1 MEPNN
6 EKIQLTYHRESS
18 KIAPSTREFAKPA
31 NWYDKANA
39 SIWKDELHSTYQVRL
54 LEPIFG
60 SRLLSRVTLTFELQ
74 AGTEYKQKKNVELY
88 QMLLHLYEREERAKA
103 AVRKSEEEVR
113 TVLNERTHEETKT
126 EHTISIY
133 DTERNIKAREYKL
146 DLVSA

>member
-6 EKIQLTYHRESS
+6 EKVQLTYHRESS

-39 SIWKDELHSTYQVRL
+39 SIWKDELHSTYQ
-54 LEPIFG
+54 
-60 SRLLSRVTLTFELQ
+60 

-103 AVRKSEEEVR
+103 AVRKSEDEVR
-113 TVLNERTHEETKT
+113 TILDERTHEETKT

-133 DTERNIKAREYKL
+133 DTERNTKAREYKL
-146 DLVSA
+146 DLVRSFARVRSDLWLNIY